1 MTGNAGVLDS
11 RAAELCSLVF
21 STLPTYDVRSQR
33 AVLAVL
39 RVALKNEA
47 FLRTFAAA
55 VVRAPVPRS
64 RQEAYVLLC
73 WSGAVLARLQLPAGR
88 KAAAKLVELQ
98 ARRAGSAL
106 DQLPA

>member
-1 MTGNAGVLDS
+1 MHWNAGVLDS
-11 RAAELCSLVF
+11 RAAELCSLLF

-39 RVALKNEA
+39 RVALDNET

-55 VVRAPVPRS
+55 LVRAPVPRP

-88 KAAAKLVELQ
+88 KAAARLVELQ
-98 ARRAGSAL
+98 ARRPGSAMG
-106 DQLPA
+106 QLPA